1 MTGVQTCALPIL
13 TIIVF
18 ALSNVLPGDVGRQIL
33 GPFAPQES
41 VDELNHRLGTDQPL
55 VTQYLNRMEAYA
67 RFDLGDSYKTREPV
81 SHVIGSTFLNSAKL
95 ALLALLVTVPLG
107 ILGGIIAALRRS
119 LAPEPD
125 WSALEEALILSD
137 AGTATARVVIDEAKG
152 LRDGDG
158 TTRLRSVLLKALDDG
173 ANASPADVRDP
184 SVILLVGVN
193 GAGKTTTAAKLAA
206 RAQSAGGTPLL
217 VAADTFRAAAID
229 QLRLLAEREQ
239 VPVIEGRPGGDPAA
253 AIHDALTAARV
264 RGLSPVIIDT
274 AGRLQTKHGLMDEL
288 AKMRRVIEK
297 LAPDARVEVLLVL
310 DATAGQNGLAQ
321 ARGFDRAAGVDG
333 VVLTK
338 LDAGAR
344 GGVALSVRRE
354 LSLPV
359 RWVCVGE
366 GSRDLLPFDAGAFVD
381 GLLGLAR

>member
-1 MTGVQTCALPIL
+1 MIGFRTKIRSIREIRG
-13 TIIVF
+13 
-18 ALSNVLPGDVGRQIL
+18 SNR
-33 GPFAPQES
+33 FE
-41 VDELNHRLGTDQPL
+41 
-55 VTQYLNRMEAYA
+55 A
-67 RFDLGDSYKTREPV
+67 RFRALGVFRGFMSAPVAVIDLGS
-81 SHVIGSTFLNSAKL
+81 NSIKVLVAARRDGQQVFYSL
-95 ALLALLVTVPLG
+95 ASDEVR
-107 ILGGIIAALRRS
+107 GIIAALRRS

-288 AKMRRVIEK
+288 AMLKIELVGLK
-297 LAPDARVEVLLVL
+297 PDAADKFPSELSGGMVKRAALARALHPLPKRARSHRAIPVLP
-310 DATAGQNGLAQ
+310 ATA
-321 ARGFDRAAGVDG
+321 
-333 VVLTK
+333 
-338 LDAGAR
+338 
-344 GGVALSVRRE
+344 AL
-354 LSLPV
+354 
-359 RWVCVGE
+359 
-366 GSRDLLPFDAGAFVD
+366 
-381 GLLGLAR
+381 